1 MAWANWNLKDAPAI
15 QTLDTVG
22 SAVAPII
29 DTMASL
35 LEIVKSVVELVSA
48 LVVNVADLETEAIKA
63 AIETVRAILKDL
75 VGDAGCYF
83 LPIPVHL
90 KNVVPEGTLLFDP
103 SPEVAED
110 ADGAIMLPPVGGG
123 GGGNYGFLSD
133 LMASLN
139 DANDVLRPQFDED
152 AHIAGLVV
160 VAGADSFLDILP
172 LIEKLKRLF
181 AGKKKAGAG
190 EGVGS
195 TDGATIPKAKSLRAE
210 IVPSVVGQLQ
220 KLNNRL
226 EGGGATHP
234 YAVKLSWELPE
245 RINVISV
252 PPNRYTFTV
261 QSVCVYRAE
270 VPLSVYDNPDK
281 LAEQY
286 TLKEFEF
293 DGLTNTFYDD
303 TIELNKNYYY
313 AVGFKNE
320 ARWDRL
326 VGSEYVEQV
335 NVTYEP
341 GADAVINVPIPNEIN
356 LMPRSGVPPDWLL
369 FPNPLALIPDLVEV
383 VNSVN
388 VFLDTLEARLDT
400 ASDKY
405 EKFIAALTKEISR
418 YIKLAEDVIETIQ
431 SIVDLLSFPDVYIGA
446 YPFSGKGGN
455 GKLVN
460 IVGTALTDTSD
471 PDRPPFDRGDE
482 VLTGF
487 VLYAGS
493 ATVGKLEAFITFIEM
508 LVGQAGSTSASVY
521 AEAAADIGTAIDSIE
536 EQICLLENLERG
548 ECPTA
553 EEEAESTS
561 LPNLGP
567 DLEPSAEEDESAECS

>member
-35 LEIVKSVVELVSA
+35 LEIVKSVVELVSK
-48 LVVNVADLETEAIKA
+48 LVLDVPDLETAAIKA

-90 KNVVPEGTLLFDP
+90 KNVLPEGTLVFDP
-103 SPEVAED
+103 SPGVAEG
-110 ADGAIMLPPVGGG
+110 ADGAVMLPPVGGG
-123 GGGNYGFLSD
+123 GGGNYGFLYD
-133 LMASLN
+133 LIRSLN
-139 DANDVLRPQFDED
+139 DENDVLRPQFDED

-181 AGKKKAGAG
+181 AGKKKGGAG
-190 EGVGS
+190 EGIGG

-234 YAVKLSWELPE
+234 YAVKLSWDLPE
-245 RINVISV
+245 RITVISA
-252 PPNRYTFTV
+252 PPNKYTFTI
-261 QSVCVYRAE
+261 QSIYVYRSE
-270 VPLSVYDNPDK
+270 IPISVYANPTN
-281 LAEQY
+281 LAERY
-286 TLKEFEF
+286 KIKEFEF

-313 AVGFKNE
+313 AVGFKNS

-326 VGSEYVEQV
+326 EGGSYVEKNSAV
-335 NVTYEP
+335 YEP

-405 EKFIAALTKEISR
+405 EKFIAALTKEINR

-431 SIVDLLSFPDVYIGA
+431 NIVDLLSFPDVYIGA

-460 IVGTALTDTSD
+460 IIGTALTDTND

-493 ATVGKLEAFITFIEM
+493 ATVGKLEAFVSFIEM
-508 LVGQAGSTSASVY
+508 LIGQTTSSAASAY
-521 AEAAADIGTAIDSIE
+521 AEAAADIGTAVDEIE
-536 EQICLLENLERG
+536 SQIYLLENLERG
-548 ECPTA
+548 EAPDTGT
-553 EEEAESTS
+553 EREN
-561 LPNLGP
+561 LVNLGP
-567 DLEPSAEEDESAECS
+567 DLEPAAEEDESVGCS